1 MTLKFSEVII
11 SSAVFGIRVFSMV
24 QSRVSN
30 FASIMTH
37 SCVYDVGNGGIGANA
52 GTVVGVVDVDAGT
65 VVGNAVSAAF
75 GITHANT
82 LHSHI

>member
-1 MTLKFSEVII
+1 
-11 SSAVFGIRVFSMV
+11 
-24 QSRVSN
+24 
-30 FASIMTH
+30 MTH

>member
-1 MTLKFSEVII
+1 
-11 SSAVFGIRVFSMV
+11 MV

-30 FASIMTH
+30 FASILIH

-52 GTVVGVVDVDAGT
+52 GTVVGDVDVDAGT
-65 VVGNAVSAAF
+65 VVVAVSATF

-82 LHSHI
+82 LHSHM

>member
-1 MTLKFSEVII
+1 
-11 SSAVFGIRVFSMV
+11 MV

-37 SCVYDVGNGGIGANA
+37 SCMYDVGNGGIGVNA
-52 GTVVGVVDVDAGT
+52 GTVVGDVDVDAGT

-82 LHSHI
+82 TLPYINKITF